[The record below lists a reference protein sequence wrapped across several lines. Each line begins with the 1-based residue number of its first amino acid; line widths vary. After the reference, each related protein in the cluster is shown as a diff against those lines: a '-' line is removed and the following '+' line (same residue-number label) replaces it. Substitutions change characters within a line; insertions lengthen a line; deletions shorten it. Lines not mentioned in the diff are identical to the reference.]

1 MNKKV
6 KPYYIGAGVLFLV
19 SGLVSKHYLL
29 MICGMALISL
39 GFASGSKE
47 NDKENKRQDDK

>member
-29 MICGMALISL
+29 MICGMALMSL